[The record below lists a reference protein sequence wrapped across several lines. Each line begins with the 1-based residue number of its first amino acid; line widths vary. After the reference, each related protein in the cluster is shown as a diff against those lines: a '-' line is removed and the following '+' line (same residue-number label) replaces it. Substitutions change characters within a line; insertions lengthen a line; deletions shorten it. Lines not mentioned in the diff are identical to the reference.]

1 MTPPVESLALV
12 GKRNAEIRFALVH
25 PEDDQ
30 ICPITQVCAV
40 VDSINA
46 FVDSSPAPLP
56 RSPLP
61 PPPLISS
68 TTHSTQTTQIA
79 APFAC
84 RAPTPSQP
92 FVSCFIGL
100 ETTPYAVQSA
110 AQAPRL
116 PPSISASCPST
127 SGSAWA
133 VVYASLN
140 NGTDLKTYARTRSS
154 HASYRTPTL
163 ESSASSTRV
172 TPSNTTSA
180 CRASLCKIRS
190 FGARH
195 QINSFEITDMTFVLF
210 GGVHATRALKLRLT
224 RERAT
229 KSGDLLVA
237 GNPRQHCK

>member
-1 MTPPVESLALV
+1 MT
-12 GKRNAEIRFALVH
+12 
-25 PEDDQ
+25 
-30 ICPITQVCAV
+30 T
-40 VDSINA
+40 
-46 FVDSSPAPLP
+46 PLP

-195 QINSFEITDMTFVLF
+195 QINSFEITDMT
-210 GGVHATRALKLRLT
+210 
-224 RERAT
+224 RAT
-229 KSGDLLVA
+229 KLDCIHCNRRRHQDIPPQCPISRHHTGRRLWRSLHAFSALPVVHRASTGVNLHHCVDMSGSLLCRCNPA
-237 GNPRQHCK
+237 GGMCAM

>member
-1 MTPPVESLALV
+1 MT
-12 GKRNAEIRFALVH
+12 
-25 PEDDQ
+25 
-30 ICPITQVCAV
+30 T
-40 VDSINA
+40 
-46 FVDSSPAPLP
+46 PLP

-190 FGARH
+190 FDSVLLRQTKFEARPNEVWSVPAIKLIH
-195 QINSFEITDMTFVLF
+195 
-210 GGVHATRALKLRLT
+210 LKLLT
-224 RERAT
+224 
-229 KSGDLLVA
+229 
-237 GNPRQHCK
+237 